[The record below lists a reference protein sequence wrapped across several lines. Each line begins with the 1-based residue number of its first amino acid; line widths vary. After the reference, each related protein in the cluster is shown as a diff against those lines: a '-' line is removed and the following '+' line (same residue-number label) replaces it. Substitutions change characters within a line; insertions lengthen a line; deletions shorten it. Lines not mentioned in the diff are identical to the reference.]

1 MQRPKLTRVITFR
14 VSEEEW
20 FGIQRAAEQSGL
32 TPNEWCRT
40 MALERLNLWLGLTH
54 DQVMIFAQ
62 IARTRFLVENAFQLL
77 AEDKLQTNVWQS
89 YRVYARGNLQTIV
102 EQALSECS
110 PRQQQLLRTAE
121 VTRPRE

>member
-20 FGIQRAAEQSGL
+20 FGIQRAAEECGI
-32 TPNEWCRT
+32 TPNQWCRT

-62 IARTRFLVENAFQLL
+62 IARTRFLVEYAFQLL
-77 AEDKLQTNVWQS
+77 AEDNLQTEVWRS
-89 YRVYARGNLQTIV
+89 YRRYARGNLLTIV
-102 EQALSECS
+102 EQALAECAPQS
-110 PRQQQLLRTAE
+110 ALNSSNIE
-121 VTRPRE
+121 VERIIG

>member
-20 FGIQRAAEQSGL
+20 FGIQRAAEECGI

-40 MALERLNLWLGLTH
+40 MALETLNLWLGLTQ

-77 AEDKLQTNVWQS
+77 AEDNLQSNVWKS
-89 YRVYARGNLQTIV
+89 YRSYARGNLLTIV
-102 EQALSECS
+102 EEALAECS
-110 PRQQQLLRTAE
+110 PATNLLMKHDVKNLNE
-121 VTRPRE
+121 

>member
-40 MALERLNLWLGLTH
+40 MALERLNQWLGLTH

-62 IARTRFLVENAFQLL
+62 VARTRFLVENAFQLL
-77 AEDKLQTNVWQS
+77 AEDNLQSQVWRS
-89 YRVYARGNLQTIV
+89 YRQYARGNLLTIV
-102 EQALSECS
+102 EQALAECTS
-110 PRQQQLLRTAE
+110 ASTLNGSNPDVKRI
-121 VTRPRE
+121 VG